1 MKKISVVMM
10 TGVLLILANLMAIA
24 QNGPVAKP
32 ISPYQLAVTYN
43 KTTNLVFPYAIK
55 SIDRGSKDIL
65 VQKAIG
71 VENILQ
77 VKAGKQGFT
86 ETNLTVVTADGSL
99 YPYLVSYTD
108 TPGDLSLQF
117 SNPQVSPK
125 PLAVFDKDATTD
137 EIALRAKEVIARE
150 RTVKRMAD
158 HSYNMVMDI
167 KGLFVHNET
176 MYFQLAL
183 QNNSAIDYDVQSLR
197 FFIRDQKKSKRT
209 ASQEVE
215 VMPDYKLGNIEV
227 LRHLSEQTICI
238 ALPKFTIPDKK
249 YLAIELME
257 KNGGRHLSL
266 TITNKWLMR
275 SRILL

>member
-1 MKKISVVMM
+1 MKKISAVM
-10 TGVLLILANLMAIA
+10 TGVFLMLFILKGLA
-24 QNGPVAKP
+24 QSVAPAKP
-32 ISPYQLAVTYN
+32 VNSYPLAVTFN

-55 SIDRGSKDIL
+55 SVDRGSRDIL

-108 TPGDLSLQF
+108 SPVNLNLLF
-117 SNPQVSPK
+117 SNPQVSPETV
-125 PLAVFDKDATTD
+125 AVFDKDSPTD
-137 EIALRAKEVIARE
+137 EIALRSKKVIARE
-150 RTVKRMAD
+150 RTLKGASD
-158 HSYNMVMDI
+158 HKYDI
-167 KGLFVHNET
+167 VLDMKGLFVHGGE

-215 VMPDYKLGNIEV
+215 VMPDYRLGNADIIS
-227 LRHLSEQTICI
+227 HLSEQTICI
-238 ALPKFTIPDKK
+238 AVPKFTIPDKK

-266 TITNKWLMR
+266 YIRNKQLVR
-275 SRILL
+275 AGQLF

>member
-1 MKKISVVMM
+1 MKKISAVMM
-10 TGVLLILANLMAIA
+10 TGVFLMLSILNGLA
-24 QNGPVAKP
+24 QSAAPSKP
-32 ISPYQLAVTYN
+32 IVPNQLAVTYN

-55 SIDRGSKDIL
+55 SVDRGSKDIL

-86 ETNLTVVTADGSL
+86 ETNLTVVTADGNL
-99 YPYLVSYTD
+99 YTYLVSYMD
-108 TPGDLSLQF
+108 SPANLSLSF
-117 SNPQVSPK
+117 SNAQVSPK
-125 PLAVFDKDATTD
+125 PVAVFEKDATTN
-137 EIALRAKEVIARE
+137 EIALRAAKVIARE
-150 RTVKRMAD
+150 RTAKGITDR
-158 HSYNMVMDI
+158 SNNMVLDL
-167 KGLFVHNET
+167 KGVFVHEEV
-176 MYFQLAL
+176 MYLQLAFE
-183 QNNSAIDYDVQSLR
+183 NSSVIDYDVQSLR

-215 VMPDYKLGNIEV
+215 VMPDYKLGNTEII
-227 LRHLSEQTICI
+227 RHLSEQTVCI

-266 TITNKWLMR
+266 YIRNKQLVR
-275 SRILL
+275 AGLLF